1 MVTRKLWPQQLA
13 QRKQSWHLDY
23 QFLRMIECCNV
34 LRCVLRYDLTLHG
47 IRINMCI
54 YNCIHVQIHVN
65 TGVMQMC
72 PCDEWEIL
80 EAEAIRLSMEAAP
93 EVL

>member
-1 MVTRKLWPQQLA
+1 MLQCFEVCTEVWFNFTWNP
-13 QRKQSWHLDY
+13 Y
-23 QFLRMIECCNV
+23 QHV
-34 LRCVLRYDLTLHG
+34 Y
-47 IRINMCI
+47 
-54 YNCIHVQIHVN
+54 IHVQIHMN

-72 PCDEWEIL
+72 PYDEWEIL